1 MSAFRLFGKSAA
13 IEAADRI
20 LFAVSQAARDPDLY
34 GEGRAPDTL
43 TGRFE
48 LMTAFAAV
56 ALVRLKSAPDAD
68 RVSQAFTDRL
78 FRHFDAGLRESG
90 VGDLSVAKRMKALA
104 GAFYGRLGAYG
115 GVFEDAA
122 ALDAALSRNIWNA
135 DAAPFAPVLAARLR
149 TAANCFAD
157 APLQTLEDASA
168 WSAGG

>member
-20 LFAVSQAARDPDLY
+20 LFAVSQAARDPGLY

-48 LMTAFAAV
+48 LVTAFATI
-56 ALVRLKSAPDAD
+56 ALLRLRSAPDAD
-68 RVSQAFTDRL
+68 RVSQVFTDRL

-104 GAFYGRLGAYG
+104 GAFYGRLGAY
-115 GVFEDAA
+115 DAA
-122 ALDAALSRNIWNA
+122 LGEAASLSAALSRNVWNT
-135 DAAPFAPVLAARLR
+135 DAAPFAPVLAARLL
-149 TAANCFAD
+149 AAHTHFAEA
-157 APLQTLEDASA
+157 APQALEDPSA
-168 WSAGG
+168 WSVRG

>member
-20 LFAVSQAARDPDLY
+20 LLAVSQAARDPDLF
-34 GEGRAPDTL
+34 GDDRAPDTL

-48 LMTAFAAV
+48 LVTAFAAI
-56 ALVRLKSAPDAD
+56 ALLRLGTAPDAD
-68 RVSQAFTDRL
+68 RVSQVFTDRL

-115 GVFEDAA
+115 AA
-122 ALDAALSRNIWNA
+122 FDDETALSAALSRNIWNA
-135 DAAPFAPVLAARLR
+135 EGAAFASPLAARLR
-149 TAANCFAD
+149 KVRARFAEGAAQA
-157 APLQTLEDASA
+157 LEDPAA
-168 WSAGG
+168 WSPEG